1 MFMNKKVLT
10 LCAGFLLAGGLFSTA
25 NAIDLRDAKAGQFYQ
40 LKRVSQ
46 YGGATPDWSAV
57 NIGDYYAVNLKG
69 EIVLSNSINDRN
81 SYWTIE
87 TKTNETGIKVVR
99 LVNVYTGK
107 ALSVKT
113 QDGKSSTEWF
123 EVKYHQ
129 GGATPNA
136 LKTTEDAN
144 ELVWG
149 DQNNEQINYL
159 AVKDGDQD
167 GDWEFTSA
175 TVADASTSIYL
186 QGLNAIPVEPTVL
199 TWQQLNANLGNSFG
213 LKICYQPLKNDG
225 KIDADKEPV
234 PYDAKGNV
242 FAGVELYASDV
253 DDDGKV
259 ELRQEN
265 EKGKRIVLLKEK
277 WGNISNNLKED
288 GYKFAALTNKEYEA
302 AENILAEEFI
312 ISQPATKDGA
322 PLEVVAVDE
331 DGTKYELV
339 VSGVDGTYY
348 VTTSSAD
355 PNGNG
360 NGDNVADYTAD
371 EVTNAHNTYV
381 MFGIDNLV
389 DYTKFYGKLWNIAKD
404 GDVASPY
411 CYGETYIPAAQVALN
426 YPEGQ
431 WLYNAKLDL
440 DNDGVAEGAFVN
452 RESGKLLT
460 LSALRTVEGKAD
472 TYVMGNATY
481 SITYA
486 GDPSDNSYDGYLNK
500 FTEDELKRNAFFI
513 GTPIISTGDT
523 VWLSKAANGKLE
535 FSGDKKQNIL
545 FGIIRLKR

>member
-46 YGGATPDWSAV
+46 YGGATPGWSAV

-129 GGATPNA
+129 GGTTPNA
-136 LKTTEDAN
+136 LNTSEDAN

-159 AVKDGDQD
+159 AVKDGNQD

-175 TVADASTSIYL
+175 TVAEASTSIYL

-277 WGNISNNLKED
+277 WSKNNTNHRPEVEGNGHQYALMTAKQIIED
-288 GYKFAALTNKEYEA
+288 QKQSK
-302 AENILAEEFI
+302 AEDRKIASYVFSVNMPVVVNY
-312 ISQPATKDGA
+312 S
-322 PLEVVAVDE
+322 PLEVVAVDAYLLAE
-331 DGTKYELV
+331 ET
-339 VSGVDGTYY
+339 SGVILHA
-348 VTTSSAD
+348 SS
-355 PNGNG
+355 
-360 NGDNVADYTAD
+360 
-371 EVTNAHNTYV
+371 
-381 MFGIDNLV
+381 
-389 DYTKFYGKLWNIAKD
+389 K
-404 GDVASPY
+404 
-411 CYGETYIPAAQVALN
+411 
-426 YPEGQ
+426 
-431 WLYNAKLDL
+431 
-440 DNDGVAEGAFVN
+440 
-452 RESGKLLT
+452 
-460 LSALRTVEGKAD
+460 
-472 TYVMGNATY
+472 
-481 SITYA
+481 
-486 GDPSDNSYDGYLNK
+486 
-500 FTEDELKRNAFFI
+500 
-513 GTPIISTGDT
+513 
-523 VWLSKAANGKLE
+523 
-535 FSGDKKQNIL
+535 
-545 FGIIRLKR
+545 